1 MKIAYLYDR
10 NIQDAADW
18 GCEKVFA
25 DTPQTR
31 RMERNDLI
39 EFALAPGDT
48 LCLAARSDIGRG
60 REVPILLERIASM
73 GVHVDVR
80 GEPAKPK
87 AKAGRKP
94 KLDPTPE
101 QKAQICR
108 LWRSALDQSHVLER
122 AAEIAGVDGVTRNQI
137 NRLCGPRHKKPKEG
151 QGDG

>member
-31 RMERNDLI
+31 RIERNDLI
-39 EFALAPGDT
+39 EFALSPGDT
-48 LCLAARSDIGRG
+48 LCIAARSDIGRG
-60 REVPILLERIASM
+60 REVPILLDRIAAM
-73 GVHVDVR
+73 GVYVDVR

-87 AKAGRKP
+87 AKAGRKA
-94 KLDPTPE
+94 KLTPTPE
-101 QKAQICR
+101 QEAQICC

-122 AAEIAGVDGVTRNQI
+122 TAQIAGVEGVTRNQI

-151 QGDG
+151 QSDG